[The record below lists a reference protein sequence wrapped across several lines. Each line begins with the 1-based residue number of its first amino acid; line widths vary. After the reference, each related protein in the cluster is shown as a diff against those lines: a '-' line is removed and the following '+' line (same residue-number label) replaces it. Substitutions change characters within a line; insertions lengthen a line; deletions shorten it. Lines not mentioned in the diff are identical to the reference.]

1 MAIGTF
7 YFIILVIKN
16 VKVFLLS
23 LSLQTNLKTMLGILF
38 IYWIWKSF
46 TNLAIEYNKNKWTYF
61 FIGIVGYY
69 GSTII
74 AGFITGLVSVLIN
87 GIDTNEEDFINPGWN
102 ILFVLCGGLG
112 CYGMYKLLEYRGE
125 KEKAR
130 TEKDSIENI
139 GLTEEV

>member
-1 MAIGTF
+1 MDLFFHRNCG
-7 YFIILVIKN
+7 
-16 VKVFLLS
+16 LLR
-23 LSLQTNLKTMLGILF
+23 KYYYCGI
-38 IYWIWKSF
+38 
-46 TNLAIEYNKNKWTYF
+46 
-61 FIGIVGYY
+61 YY
-69 GSTII
+69 R
-74 AGFITGLVSVLIN
+74 LVSVLIN